1 MVEMKLSEVTV
12 KDLIS
17 YARED
22 QEDQEVINTFNTIL
36 LVSKAFIKNY
46 TGLTVEEM
54 DQKEDLIIVLMAL
67 SNEMYENRMFTV
79 ENEKINPVIK
89 ALLDMH
95 SVNLL

>member
-1 MVEMKLSEVTV
+1 MVEMKLSEITV

-22 QEDQEVINTFNTIL
+22 EEDQEVIKTFNTIL
-36 LVSKAFIKNY
+36 LASKAFIKNY
-46 TGLTVEEM
+46 TGLTLEEI

-67 SNEMYENRMFTV
+67 SNEMYENRMFTI
-79 ENEKINPVIK
+79 ENDKVNPVIK

>member
-1 MVEMKLSEVTV
+1 MVEMKLSEITV

-22 QEDQEVINTFNTIL
+22 EEDQEVINTFNTIL
-36 LVSKAFIKNY
+36 LASKAFIKNY

-67 SNEMYENRMFTV
+67 SNEMYENRMFTI
-79 ENEKINPVIK
+79 ENDKVNPVIK

>member
-1 MVEMKLSEVTV
+1 MVKMKLSEITV

-22 QEDQEVINTFNTIL
+22 EEDQEVINTFNTIL
-36 LVSKAFIKNY
+36 LASKAFIKNY

-67 SNEMYENRMFTV
+67 SNEMYENRMFTI
-79 ENEKINPVIK
+79 ENDKVNPVIK

>member
-1 MVEMKLSEVTV
+1 MVEMKLSEITV

-22 QEDQEVINTFNTIL
+22 EEDQEVIKTFNTIL
-36 LVSKAFIKNY
+36 LASKAFIKNY
-46 TGLTVEEM
+46 TGLTLEEM

-67 SNEMYENRMFTV
+67 SNEMYENRMFTI
-79 ENEKINPVIK
+79 ENDKVNPVIK

>member
-1 MVEMKLSEVTV
+1 MKLSEVTV

-22 QEDQEVINTFNTIL
+22 QEDEEVINTFNTIL

-46 TGLTVEEM
+46 TGLTIEEM

-67 SNEMYENRMFTV
+67 CNEMYENRMFTI

>member
-1 MVEMKLSEVTV
+1 MKLSEITV
-12 KDLIS
+12 EDLIS

-22 QEDQEVINTFNTIL
+22 QEDQEVIKIFNTIL

-46 TGLTVEEM
+46 TGLTIEEM
-54 DQKEDLIIVLMAL
+54 DLKEDLIIVLMAL
-67 SNEMYENRMFTV
+67 SNEMYENRMFTI

>member
-1 MVEMKLSEVTV
+1 MKLSEVTV